1 MGRTLSYEELIFVN
15 CIIENSTTN
24 MKITWCRLAV
34 WPNKKVGSRTKAL
47 SWSHILLARYCP
59 AKQPKVHTKLY
70 LKISWSWHLL
80 LAGLQSCPRHQWQ
93 RFENQTTSTENHG
106 LLLQQDYL
114 CFTDLF
120 LVIAYRVS
128 HSKVYKVNWL
138 WWMLAFE
145 FFLV

>member
-34 WPNKKVGSRTKAL
+34 WPNKKVGSRTTAL

-80 LAGLQSCPRHQWQ
+80 LAGLQSCPKHQWQ

-106 LLLQQDYL
+106 FLIIARLFVFYWSFCSRGIVCTVKLGDKEEIGVKEP
-114 CFTDLF
+114 F
-120 LVIAYRVS
+120 LVT
-128 HSKVYKVNWL
+128 NC
-138 WWMLAFE
+138 
-145 FFLV
+145 